1 MLNSRTGQ
9 LLVATPSLV
18 HPTFRRTVILLLE
31 DDDEAGSV
39 GVVINRPLPVDVD
52 VVLPAWQPHVSAPER
67 LFKGGPVGEDS
78 ALGLAVLPGDDVA
91 PGGVRRL
98 VGGFGLVDLDSEPE
112 QLAGHISGL
121 RIFAG
126 YAGWGAGQLR
136 QELIEDSWF
145 VVDAEP
151 GDCFT
156 PTPESLW
163 FDVLRRQSGDLALVA
178 SFPASPE
185 LN

>member
-1 MLNSRTGQ
+1 MRTRTGQ

-39 GVVINRPLPVDVD
+39 GVVINRPLPVDVE
-52 VVLPAWQPHVSAPER
+52 VVLPAWQPHVSAPGR
-67 LFKGGPVGEDS
+67 LFQGGPVGEDS
-78 ALGLAVLPGDDVA
+78 ALGLAVVPGENIA
-91 PGGVRRL
+91 PDSVRRL
-98 VGGFGLVDLDSEPE
+98 AGGFGLVDLDSAPE
-112 QLAGHISGL
+112 ELAGHISGL
-121 RIFAG
+121 RVFAG
-126 YAGWGAGQLR
+126 YAGWGPGQLR
-136 QELIEDSWF
+136 QELIEGSWF

-151 GDCFT
+151 GDCYT

-163 FDVLRRQSGDLALVA
+163 FDVLHRQSGDLALVA
-178 SFPASPE
+178 SFPASAE

>member
-1 MLNSRTGQ
+1 MNTLTGR
-9 LLVATPSLV
+9 LLVATPALV

-39 GVVINRPLPVDVD
+39 GVVINRPLPVDVKA
-52 VVLPAWQPHVSAPER
+52 VLPAWQPHVSSPGH

-78 ALGLAVLPGDDVA
+78 ALGVAVLPGDDIA

-98 VGGFGLVDLDSEPE
+98 VGGFGLVDLDSAPE
-112 QLAGHISGL
+112 DLTGHVSGL

-126 YAGWGAGQLR
+126 YAGWGPGQLR
-136 QELIEDSWF
+136 QELIEGSWF
-145 VVDAEP
+145 VVAAEP
-151 GDCFT
+151 PDCFT

-163 FDVLRRQSGDLALVA
+163 SDVLRRQGGDLALVA
-178 SFPASPE
+178 SFPATAE